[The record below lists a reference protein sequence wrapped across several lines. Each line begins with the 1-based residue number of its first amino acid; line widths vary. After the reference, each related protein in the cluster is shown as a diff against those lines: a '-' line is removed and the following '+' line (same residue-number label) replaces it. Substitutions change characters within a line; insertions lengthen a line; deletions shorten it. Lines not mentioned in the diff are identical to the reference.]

1 MAAFSS
7 DELRTQSN
15 RLETES
21 SVIQS
26 YCSDIQSLCEAISA
40 KIKEGNDNT
49 SLELAKKWSSLGT
62 TFETISQKVK
72 SYGDKLHTALNK
84 YVTETQKNETNAT
97 ANASAKANEFDAI
110 NSTLSSL

>member
-15 RLETES
+15 RLDTES

-49 SLELAKKWSSLGT
+49 SLELAYKWSALSN
-62 TFETISQKVK
+62 TFKTISTKVK
-72 SYGDKLHTALNK
+72 NYGDKLHSALEK
-84 YVTETQKNETNAT
+84 YVTQTQTNETNAT
-97 ANASAKANEFDAI
+97 ANASAKTNEFEII
-110 NSTLSSL
+110 NATLSSL